1 LRGIFRIIFQTG
13 LPFLIIAGVYLL
25 YNYSYYGH
33 ITPISG
39 ALKSTFPTMTAA
51 FHSIGKKGLI
61 NGLIGVFSIIF
72 GIFIKSDKLKKE
84 LLIVLGLCVIIP
96 SLYVYLFTDNVTV
109 WGWYYVLG
117 YINLAF
123 LLIYLMDFISTKFVD
138 SKKFAVVNYCLFAVL
153 CLYGI
158 LFSWSEYFNPEC
170 RGYSPVQFSQSTRIK
185 WQDEIGIWLNKNLPK
200 GSAILVTDWPGR
212 FAYFSS
218 MKIMSTDGLV
228 NDYNYQK
235 EIVDIGIVRY
245 LKEKNI
251 KYMIGPYEQLNYERR
266 LGYQVNI
273 SKNNYEFEI
282 YSLLKNQ
289 NAGKFILHD
298 SDIIVKFPD
307 IIPSSFTQKLALYK
321 LNI

>member
-1 LRGIFRIIFQTG
+1 MFIW
-13 LPFLIIAGVYLL
+13 
-25 YNYSYYGH
+25 
-33 ITPISG
+33 
-39 ALKSTFPTMTAA
+39 
-51 FHSIGKKGLI
+51 HS
-61 NGLIGVFSIIF
+61 VF
-72 GIFIKSDKLKKE
+72 G
-84 LLIVLGLCVIIP
+84 
-96 SLYVYLFTDNVTV
+96 
-109 WGWYYVLG
+109 
-117 YINLAF
+117 
-123 LLIYLMDFISTKFVD
+123 
-138 SKKFAVVNYCLFAVL
+138 
-153 CLYGI
+153 
-158 LFSWSEYFNPEC
+158 SEYFNPEC